1 MNLGLILKIM
11 TKVVEIIAG
20 IVNLGKYVRRFIKFI
35 YNAVRGLME
44 PPITIELTDQDLWSM
59 DCKYLRNL
67 AKLLYY
73 ATWKGSG
80 SAYLTLDYVDRIAQ
94 ARGCQI
100 WS

>member
-1 MNLGLILKIM
+1 MMALIII
-11 TKVVEIIAG
+11 EIRIDD
-20 IVNLGKYVRRFIKFI
+20 LGKYVRRFIKFI
-35 YNAVRGLME
+35 YNAVRDRIK

-59 DCKYLRNL
+59 DCKYLRDL

>member
-1 MNLGLILKIM
+1 MLSFILELITGVIEL
-11 TKVVEIIAG
+11 IAR
-20 IVNLGKYVRRFIKFI
+20 IDDLGKYVRRFIKFI
-35 YNAVRGLME
+35 YNAVRDRIK

-59 DCKYLRNL
+59 DCKYLRDL

>member
-1 MNLGLILKIM
+1 MLNFILELITGVIEL
-11 TKVVEIIAG
+11 IAR
-20 IVNLGKYVRRFIKFI
+20 IDDLGKYVRRFIKFI
-35 YNAVRGLME
+35 YNAVRDRIK
-44 PPITIELTDQDLWSM
+44 PPITIVLTDQDLWSM
-59 DCKYLRNL
+59 DCKYLRDL

-73 ATWKGSG
+73 AAWKGSG

>member
-1 MNLGLILKIM
+1 VLSLILELI
-11 TKVVEIIAG
+11 TGVIELIAR
-20 IVNLGKYVRRFIKFI
+20 IDDLGKYVRRFIKFI
-35 YNAVRGLME
+35 YNAVRNRIK

-59 DCKYLRNL
+59 DCKYLRDL

-80 SAYLTLDYVDRIAQ
+80 PAYLTLDYVDRIAQ